1 MHSWNL
7 NYRHVGHY
15 LPGMA
20 CLLYRGINMKE
31 NKLLKLK
38 AREINIVSRERYRES
53 PGVLAKVRRQ
63 IKNLEKE

>member
-1 MHSWNL
+1 
-7 NYRHVGHY
+7 
-15 LPGMA
+15 
-20 CLLYRGINMKE
+20 MKE